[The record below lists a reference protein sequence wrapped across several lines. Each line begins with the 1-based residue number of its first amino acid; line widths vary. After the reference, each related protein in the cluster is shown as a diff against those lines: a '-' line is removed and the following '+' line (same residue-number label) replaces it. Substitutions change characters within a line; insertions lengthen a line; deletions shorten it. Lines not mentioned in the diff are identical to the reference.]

1 MQGYSTDSSERRIV
15 PLLLAALA
23 IVFAWVSS
31 KMMDAWHFSVPW
43 WLDAPS
49 SLAFYGALYTLF
61 DKHLWRNR
69 FVHQLGLSR
78 MPDLTGRWR
87 GFLLSSFD
95 GHVKRHDVLLQIF
108 QTWTQVSVY
117 LTTFTSISR
126 SSAAEIQVSDPE
138 GVCLT
143 YQYQNQPL
151 SYAMKSMHMHHGTAI
166 LRLSEER
173 DCLTGEYYAGRD
185 RRTYGQIWCW
195 REHQGPVMR
204 CLRMLEI
211 VGRKRKAS

>member
-1 MQGYSTDSSERRIV
+1 MHSYSTDSNERRFV

-23 IVFAWVSS
+23 IAFAWASS
-31 KMMDAWHFSVPW
+31 RMMEALHFSVPW

-49 SLAFYGALYTLF
+49 SLAFYGTLYALF

-69 FVHQLGLSR
+69 IVRKLGLSR
-78 MPDLTGRWR
+78 IPDLSGRWR
-87 GFLLSSFD
+87 GYLLSSFD
-95 GHVKRHDVLLQIF
+95 GHIKRHDVLLQIF

-117 LTTFTSISR
+117 LTTVTSMSR
-126 SSAAEIQVSDPE
+126 SSVAVIQVSDAE
-138 GVCLT
+138 GVSLT

-166 LRLSEER
+166 LRLSDEG

-185 RRTYGQIWCW
+185 RRTHGQMWCW
-195 REHQGPVMR
+195 KEDEGRFIRYLHI
-204 CLRMLEI
+204 LEI
-211 VGRKRKAS
+211 AGRRRKAS